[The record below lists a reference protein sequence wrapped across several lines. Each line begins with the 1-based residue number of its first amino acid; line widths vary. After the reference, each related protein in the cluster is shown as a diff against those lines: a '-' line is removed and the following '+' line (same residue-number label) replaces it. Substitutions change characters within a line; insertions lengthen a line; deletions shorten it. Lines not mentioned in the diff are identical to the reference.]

1 MMVLDLR
8 PLTLAELLDRSFST
22 YKRHLWVFVGI
33 MALPAL
39 ATTVYGVLVQIVSL
53 RITPEVPPEQVF
65 RYMLPLFAG
74 ALLFSGVY
82 LVMYAFALGATTVAV
97 AQLYKGLTPS
107 VGAAYREIRRHGWRL
122 ILLLIWVTLR
132 LGGVWVGIVMLTGVL
147 GAILALASPALSL
160 LIFFA
165 GMGVGVW
172 FAAYLGVR
180 YGVSVPAVVLEN
192 LPAGRALA
200 RSVNLTEDNRWRVF
214 LLILCAV
221 FVSYA
226 TTALLQGPFMIG
238 AFLAGHGT
246 GPAIAMTIAGAVV
259 GGVGTMFSGPIMIIG
274 LAMIYYDLRI
284 RKEGL
289 DLQMM
294 LESLDT
300 PPA

>member
-1 MMVLDLR
+1 
-8 PLTLAELLDRSFST
+8 
-22 YKRHLWVFVGI
+22 
-33 MALPAL
+33 
-39 ATTVYGVLVQIVSL
+39 
-53 RITPEVPPEQVF
+53 
-65 RYMLPLFAG
+65 MLPLFAG